1 MLLVLFNIGVERFA
15 LSCHAVVEILPFL
28 RLKEA
33 SPRCKEISGLI
44 NYRGRPLPVLDL
56 RRHFAGSPC
65 CQGLSSR
72 IIVVNYQDERALGR
86 RERYLGLL
94 AEKVTETV
102 VAADELLEACLQRAA
117 GELKAKHYLDANLVG
132 RELVQWFDPQ
142 AEILAILGDRLDLL
156 P

>member
-28 RLKEA
+28 RLQEA
-33 SPRCKEISGLI
+33 SPRCEEISGLI

-56 RRHFAGSPC
+56 CRHLAGSLC
-65 CQGLSSR
+65 RQSLSSR
-72 IIVVNYQDERALGR
+72 IIVINYQDERTSGS
-86 RERYLGLL
+86 RERRLGLL

-102 VAADELLEACLQRAA
+102 VVAEELLEACLQRGA

-142 AEILAILGDRLDLL
+142 VEILAILGDRLDLL